1 MSSGTTKRLP
11 VYIGGI
17 FAIIAGFFFIL
28 FPELV
33 SGVIGLIFGLVL
45 FVAGISEVIGYVIS
59 IKQFREENY
68 GKAAGA
74 EIVLVYS
81 IVLMALGVFF
91 ILNPDIV
98 LQLLSTIAGL
108 FFLVDGI
115 VKLRQ
120 EIFLFMKK
128 DIYSWVLL
136 IMAIALIIG
145 GIVLLANA
153 FNGTRNIIV
162 FSGLAFIVSGLESCF
177 IGVIRKIDNNKT
189 RKD

>member
-145 GIVLLANA
+145 GIVLLANS
-153 FNGTRNIIV
+153 FHGTRNIIV

-189 RKD
+189 RKE

>member
-68 GKAAGA
+68 GEAAGA
-74 EIVLVYS
+74 EVVLVCS
-81 IVLMALGVFF
+81 IVLLALGVFF
-91 ILNPDIV
+91 IRNPDIV

-153 FNGTRNIIV
+153 FHGTRNIIV

-189 RKD
+189 RKE

>member
-189 RKD
+189 RKE

>member
-1 MSSGTTKRLP
+1 
-11 VYIGGI
+11 
-17 FAIIAGFFFIL
+17 
-28 FPELV
+28 
-33 SGVIGLIFGLVL
+33 
-45 FVAGISEVIGYVIS
+45 
-59 IKQFREENY
+59 
-68 GKAAGA
+68 
-74 EIVLVYS
+74 
-81 IVLMALGVFF
+81 MALGVFF

-153 FNGTRNIIV
+153 FHGTRNIIV

-189 RKD
+189 RKE

>member
-59 IKQFREENY
+59 IKQFREDNY

-120 EIFLFMKK
+120 EIFLFVKK

-153 FNGTRNIIV
+153 FHGTRNIIV

-189 RKD
+189 RKE